1 MKKSE
6 LVDKIKLIVKQV
18 KSGSNQGSDFTSKF
32 DIVNQFPEIATVLI
46 SLMSEQYEQFI
57 ENILYVAPKPTT
69 LKVMLVNGQYFF
81 LFYSDKSWTA
91 QIEGKKYY
99 LKEVKSTQLAA
110 ESVSRILRYGQQNKA
125 AGKPKDKEAPPETEE
140 APEETPEA

>member
-6 LVDKIKLIVKQV
+6 LAEKIKSIINKV
-18 KSGSNQGSDFTSKF
+18 KSTPKQGVGFSSKF
-32 DIVNQFPEIATVLI
+32 DIVNQFPEVGVVLT
-46 SLMSEQYEQFI
+46 SLMTDQYEQFI
-57 ENILYVAPKPTT
+57 DNIQYVAPKPTT
-69 LKVMLVNGQYFF
+69 LKIVLSNGQHFF
-81 LFYSDKSWTA
+81 LSYSEKSWTA

-99 LKEVKSTQLAA
+99 LKEIKSTQLAA